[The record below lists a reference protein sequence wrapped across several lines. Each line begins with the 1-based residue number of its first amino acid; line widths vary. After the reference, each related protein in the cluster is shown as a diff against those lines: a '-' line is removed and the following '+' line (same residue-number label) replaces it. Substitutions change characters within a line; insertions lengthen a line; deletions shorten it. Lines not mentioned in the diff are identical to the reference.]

1 MSNSIHST
9 PQQPIKV
16 PRTITVP
23 VNQQQQQ
30 HQQQDKKILFILAIA
45 ILVFLL
51 LLLLLFLSYM
61 NQPVGNSDQSG
72 YPLPNQNAASETNGG
87 TDTASSGTDITSSAN
102 TDQVHTQNEQGID
115 ELGDETDTTTTN
127 PDKPLS
133 EKNSNNNKTPI
144 SENSSQNTQEAVID
158 SETKSIEPDKTT
170 AGEKLANKLIEEQN
184 TTNNTNF
191 SLEQHDATLRIFGT
205 IGKGSSF
212 VFVFDRSGSMR
223 GPRIKNAQ
231 LELIQALESLN
242 QQHRFNIIFYNDEQF
257 PWKKNSLVSATKKN
271 KNNAV
276 TFIEGISAGGKTEPL
291 KPLLD
296 AISYKPDF
304 IFFLT
309 DGAFAL
315 NLDDVCQKAGKT
327 KINVIQFESDS
338 APSTLLQKLAERT
351 QGDYIYINIGQ
362 LDKL

>member
-30 HQQQDKKILFILAIA
+30 QDKKIFFILAIA
-45 ILVFLL
+45 VLIFLL

-61 NQPVGNSDQSG
+61 NKSVGNSDQSEYSG
-72 YPLPNQNAASETNGG
+72 LPNQNAESETNTG
-87 TDTASSGTDITSSAN
+87 TDVASSGTDIASAAN
-102 TDQVHTQNEQGID
+102 TEQIHTQDEQGI
-115 ELGDETDTTTTN
+115 ELGDDTDTTTAN
-127 PDKPLS
+127 LHEPLS
-133 EKNSNNNKTPI
+133 EKNSNENKTPT
-144 SENSSQNTQEAVID
+144 SENSSQNTQQA
-158 SETKSIEPDKTT
+158 STETKSIEPDKTT
-170 AGEKLANKLIEEQN
+170 TGEKLANRLIEQQ
-184 TTNNTNF
+184 TTINNTNF

-223 GPRIKNAQ
+223 GTRIKNAQ

-296 AISYKPDF
+296 AISHKPDF

-315 NLDDVCQKAGKT
+315 NLDDVCRKAGKT

-338 APSTLLQKLAERT
+338 TPSALLQELAERT
-351 QGDYIYINIGQ
+351 RGDYIYIDIGQ